1 MISFFHP
8 QYAYA
13 AQMSNNVQ
21 VPHEIMGC
29 VIRDGPEDM
38 LETDGRKT
46 VFFFL
51 FLKFMFE
58 EFCKQRRSHVVN

>member
-1 MISFFHP
+1 
-8 QYAYA
+8 
-13 AQMSNNVQ
+13 MSNNVQ

-29 VIRDGPEDM
+29 VIRDGPEDL

-51 FLKFMFE
+51 FLKFMLFE